1 MVKSTGACM
10 RHQDH
15 YNDQM
20 TNENVEHQHVGM
32 CVMKL
37 SGLTS
42 WFLLHMYFI
51 VKNDMVPV
59 VSDVISFAHQLV

>member
-1 MVKSTGACM
+1 MASDLGSGNMSLSDPLMVKSTGACM

-20 TNENVEHQHVGM
+20 TNENVERQRVGM

-42 WFLLHMYFI
+42 
-51 VKNDMVPV
+51 
-59 VSDVISFAHQLV
+59 